1 MLRDAVFWYDTDNAL
16 TNSQHLS
23 GYLHKTY
30 IRLKPIKL
38 IARMGKVLM
47 SSIPGEY
54 HWRWWLLREREICV
68 CFAYRYHW
76 WVAQALVVGPT
87 RTCRLHYFNSVKAFK
102 KKTKEGMLRG

>member
-54 HWRWWLLREREICV
+54 HWRWWLLRERDLCLFCIQV
-68 CFAYRYHW
+68 P
-76 WVAQALVVGPT
+76 LVGCPSSGGWSHT
-87 RTCRLHYFNSVKAFK
+87 H
-102 KKTKEGMLRG
+102 M